1 MEWSVI
7 KMNWMWEDVRNINIY
22 VHLSCVYF
30 VIYNYL
36 LNVTVNMCKQTVN
49 YVQFCQDNGSSK
61 LLLPAPVPAMLHLP
75 LPGPARAA
83 AEERGAGRWR
93 LHWRDAGQ
101 PAPGG
106 GGLQP
111 GPHAAPR
118 PADWPQPNCGLRGDP
133 ARPRQGAQ
141 HQASQL
147 ETPLQSFSA
156 AKWKVHRC
164 VQNQEDQQQQLHH
177 HWQCAGDKRSVLV
190 PVYDAPIQLKAI
202 LTRCE
207 AVYGAPWWPVWSPCS
222 VHGSGGMY
230 YVMWWITLL

>member
-22 VHLSCVYF
+22 VHLSCVCF

-49 YVQFCQDNGSSK
+49 YVQFCQDNGGSK

-93 LHWRDAGQ
+93 LHWRDAGK

-106 GGLQP
+106 VLHCIVLYCTVLHQVVVDSSLDPMQLPDLQTDLSQTVAFGVTLHGLAKVP
-111 GPHAAPR
+111 NIKLV
-118 PADWPQPNCGLRGDP
+118 NCGNSFTIIFSCKMESSPVCPKSRGP
-133 ARPRQGAQ
+133 ATA
-141 HQASQL
+141 AS
-147 ETPLQSFSA
+147 PS
-156 AKWKVHRC
+156 
-164 VQNQEDQQQQLHH
+164 
-177 HWQCAGDKRSVLV
+177 
-190 PVYDAPIQLKAI
+190 
-202 LTRCE
+202 LTMCWR
-207 AVYGAPWWPVWSPCS
+207 
-222 VHGSGGMY
+222 
-230 YVMWWITLL
+230 